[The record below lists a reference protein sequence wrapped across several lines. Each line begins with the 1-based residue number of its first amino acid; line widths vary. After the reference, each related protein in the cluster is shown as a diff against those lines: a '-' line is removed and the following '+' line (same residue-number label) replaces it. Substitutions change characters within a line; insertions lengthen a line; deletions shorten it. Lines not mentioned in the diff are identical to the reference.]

1 MARGTT
7 SKTLVWIL
15 MALLILGLGGFGV
28 TNLSGNIRTIGSV
41 GGQDITVNAY
51 VRALQD
57 EIRAR
62 EAETGEPIPFSQARD
77 MGLDQVALAR
87 LIASTALDN
96 ETVQLGLSVGDA
108 NLRDQLLQIQ
118 GFQGLD
124 GSFDRDGYRFYLDR
138 TNQSEAEFEEG
149 LRREIA
155 RGLLQAAVLSGVTAS
170 PTYADTI
177 VSHLAERR
185 NFTWARLSEAD
196 LDSPLGEPT
205 EAQLAAF
212 HSENA
217 ERFMQPEMKRITY
230 AWLSPDMILDQVEID
245 EATLRSHYEDR
256 EDEFNRPERRL
267 VERLVFADEAAAEAA
282 KITIESGDKSFE
294 DIVAER
300 GLDLSDVDMGD
311 VLPSDLG
318 DAGPAAFNADPGTT
332 IGPFPTDLG
341 PALFRVN
348 AVLPASSM
356 PFEEAAAMIRD
367 DLALGR
373 TRRQIEDQMNPVD
386 DLLAAGASI
395 EELAEETEMRLF
407 TLDWTPSISEGA
419 AGYEAF
425 QEAAAALSQDDF
437 PELIALDDGGIVA
450 MRLDEILPPRQLSL
464 DEVRDDVTAAW
475 EEAELTRRL
484 TEKAEALL
492 PQVTPEAD
500 MAALGL
506 TVTQETGITRGAFIP
521 GMPENFLTRVFAMQ
535 EGEARIIDLP
545 AGVALVRLD
554 AIQPPDENDEAVP
567 ALRDALTEQ
576 ASSSQAQDLFQYY
589 INDLQARAGLQL
601 DQTAINAVLANF
613 Q

>member
-108 NLRDQLLQIQ
+108 NLRDQLLLIQ